1 MPSRDG
7 RRGAR
12 PTGRGRVVPMST
24 SRREAGRRRAV
35 LAVTALGPLLDALDD
50 AAELPPIAASRR
62 VRAAVATVLGW
73 RARLVPSPSPL
84 ATEDHARVEAGVAL
98 IPIAPGA
105 GALRLA
111 GGSESA
117 LRRVAGLCSHAFA
130 RARAHPLEPGR
141 RLVARA
147 PPRVLVA
154 GPDAALRAALADLL
168 GPDFVAVQVDGPA
181 AAVEAGRLEPL
192 DAALLD
198 LEADPDGLASLEA
211 LRSDPACAE
220 LPAVVLGE
228 RSEEASRLRALALGA
243 DVLGSPF
250 SAAELRAHLHHA
262 IGQARAMRALR
273 DEALT
278 DPLTGLPNRRALE
291 ARLHE
296 ELRRAR
302 RYRTP
307 LSCIMADLDH
317 LKSINDTL
325 GHASGDQ
332 ALQGMAAVLHRE
344 LRATDF
350 AARAGG
356 DEFLFL
362 MPHTGAAEALVL
374 GERVLRR
381 LATLRLGQG
390 PAARAVGAS
399 FGVAQLGP
407 DGDGQAMVDA
417 ADRALFQA
425 KRDGRGLV
433 RLAHRPD
440 GAAAVAQPASPG

>member
-1 MPSRDG
+1 VS
-7 RRGAR
+7 
-12 PTGRGRVVPMST
+12 
-24 SRREAGRRRAV
+24 
-35 LAVTALGPLLDALDD
+35 ALGPLLDALAD
-50 AAELPPIAASRR
+50 AAELPPPSAGRR
-62 VRAAVATVLGW
+62 VRGALAAVLGW

-84 ATEDHARVEAGVAL
+84 ATEDHARFEDGVAV

-111 GGSESA
+111 GGSEA
-117 LRRVAGLCSHAFA
+117 ARRRVAALCEQAFA
-130 RARAHPLEPGR
+130 RARAHPLELGR
-141 RLVARA
+141 RLADRT

-154 GPDAALRAALADLL
+154 GRDPSARDALAGLL
-168 GPDFVAVQVDGPA
+168 GPGFRPVPVDGSA
-181 AAVEAGRLEPL
+181 AAAEAGHVEPL

-198 LEADPDGLASLEA
+198 LEADGDGLASLEA
-211 LRSDPACAE
+211 LRADPAGAE
-220 LPAVVLGE
+220 LPAMVLGA
-228 RSEEASRLRALALGA
+228 RSDEASRLRALELGA
-243 DVLGSPF
+243 DYLSPPF
-250 SAAELRAHLHHA
+250 TAAELRARLRHA
-262 IGQARAMRALR
+262 IGQARSTRALR

-302 RYRTP
+302 RYGTP

-317 LKSINDTL
+317 LKTINDTL
-325 GHASGDQ
+325 GHACGDQ

-356 DEFLFL
+356 DEFLVL
-362 MPHTGAAEALVL
+362 MPHTRAAAAVQL
-374 GERVLRR
+374 GERIRRR

-390 PAARAVGAS
+390 PGARAVGAS
-399 FGVAQLGP
+399 FGVARLGP

-417 ADRALFQA
+417 ADRALYQA
-425 KRDGRGLV
+425 KRAGRGLV
-433 RLAHRPD
+433 RLASRSARTGRAD
-440 GAAAVAQPASPG
+440 RAAGGGASP